1 MDQLDFHKNST
12 FNAPPLPIVIN
23 KEKEAYQYW
32 QALHRNFPKT
42 ERFSIGQK
50 ISQTF
55 IEVLELNFTASYLA
69 PEQKIIL
76 LTKTSSRLDV
86 LKFFVQLTWESKLIP
101 TEKYIELSKKLEEIG
116 RMLGGW
122 RKGLLQKKTLTR

>member
-1 MDQLDFHKNST
+1 M
-12 FNAPPLPIVIN
+12 VIL

-32 QALHRNFPKT
+32 LVLHRNFPRT

-50 ISQTF
+50 ISQTL
-55 IEVLELNFTASYLA
+55 IEVLELSFTASYLSL
-69 PEQKIIL
+69 EQKLVL
-76 LTKTSSRLDV
+76 LTKASSRLDV
-86 LKFFVQLTWESKLIP
+86 LKFFVQLAWESKLIP